1 MTKKSN
7 YYKEGV
13 FYMEYLSM
21 VFFQVVAPILIMLAI
36 GAGLQ
41 LKFAFNLKAL
51 SNLITYCLMPAAVF
65 INIYETEVNSEVLVE
80 ITVYLII
87 FSVCLMVISWLISK
101 LLKLDRN
108 QAAIFNNSIVLI
120 NSGNYGIPVSQM
132 LFYANPLGTS
142 IQIIIV
148 IFQNIITYT
157 YGLYNL
163 ISSTKSGL
171 DILRSLLRLPLVHA
185 LILGAIMNFFNI
197 GIPIA
202 VRIPVDYLANAFIS
216 IALITLG
223 AQLAQLEIRTIF
235 NKLILTS
242 TVGRLIMGPLLAFG
256 LITLMDFDG
265 VVAQSLFIASAFP
278 TSRNSSTLAL
288 EYDVEPNLAAQIVLF
303 STVVSCITVTV
314 VIYLSNVW
322 WG

>member
-1 MTKKSN
+1 
-7 YYKEGV
+7 
-13 FYMEYLSM
+13 M
-21 VFFQVVAPILIMLAI
+21 VFFQVVAPILIMLVI
-36 GAGLQ
+36 GATLQ
-41 LKFAFNLKAL
+41 LKIKFNLKAL

-65 INIYETEVNSEVLVE
+65 INIYETKVNAGVLAE
-80 ITVYLII
+80 IMIYLVI
-87 FSVCLMVISWLISK
+87 FSISLMLLGSIISK

-108 QAAIFNNSIVLI
+108 QAAIYKNSIVLI

-132 LFYANPLGTS
+132 LFAANPLGTS

-163 ISSTKSGL
+163 IASTKSGL
-171 DILRSLLRLPLVHA
+171 DILRSLFRLPIVHA
-185 LILGAIMNFFNI
+185 LIIGAVMNIWDI
-197 GIPIA
+197 GIPISL
-202 VRIPVDYLANAFIS
+202 RIPVEYLANAFIS

-223 AQLAQLEIRTIF
+223 AQLAQLEFKTIF
-235 NKLILTS
+235 NKVIITS
-242 TVGRLIMGPLLAFG
+242 TIGRLVVGPVLAFG
-256 LITLMDFDG
+256 LIMLMGLDG

-288 EYDVEPNLAAQIVLF
+288 EYDVEPNFAAQIVLF

-314 VIYLSNVW
+314 VIYLSNIL

>member
-1 MTKKSN
+1 M
-7 YYKEGV
+7 V
-13 FYMEYLSM
+13 YLGM
-21 VFFQVVAPILIMLAI
+21 VFFQVVAPILIMLGI

-41 LKFAFNLKAL
+41 LKFQFNLKAL

-65 INIYETEVNSEVLVE
+65 INIYETKVNGDVLGE
-80 ITVYLII
+80 IVFYLIV
-87 FSVCLMVISWLISK
+87 FSICLIILSSIVSK
-101 LLKLDRN
+101 LLKLNRN
-108 QAAIFNNSIVLI
+108 QSAIYKNSIVLI

-132 LFYANPLGTS
+132 LFSANPLGIS

-171 DILRSLLRLPLVHA
+171 DILRSLLRMPIVHA
-185 LILGAIMNFFNI
+185 LMLGGVMNFWNI
-197 GIPIA
+197 GIPTFL
-202 VRIPVDYLANAFIS
+202 RIPIDYLANAFIS

-223 AQLAQLEIRTIF
+223 AQLAQLDFKTIF
-235 NKLILTS
+235 NKVILTS
-242 TVGRLIMGPLLAFG
+242 TFGRLILSPALALSLILLMN
-256 LITLMDFDG
+256 IDG
-265 VVAQSLFIASAFP
+265 IVAQSLFIASAFP

-303 STVVSCITVTV
+303 STIVSCITVTI
-314 VIYLSNVW
+314 VIFISKVL

>member
-1 MTKKSN
+1 
-7 YYKEGV
+7 
-13 FYMEYLSM
+13 M
-21 VFFQVVAPILIMLAI
+21 VFFQVVAPILIMLGI
-36 GAGLQ
+36 GAALQ
-41 LKFAFNLKAL
+41 IKFQFNLKAL

-65 INIYETEVNSEVLVE
+65 VNIYETKVNASVMAEIVL
-80 ITVYLII
+80 YLVI
-87 FSVCLMVISWLISK
+87 FSICLMILGTVVSK
-101 LLKLDRN
+101 LLKLNRN
-108 QAAIFNNSIVLI
+108 QAAIYKNSIVLI

-132 LFYANPLGTS
+132 LFAANPLGTS

-185 LILGAIMNFFNI
+185 LIIGAVMNIWNI
-197 GIPIA
+197 GIPISL
-202 VRIPVDYLANAFIS
+202 RIPLDYLANAFIS

-223 AQLAQLEIRTIF
+223 AQLAQLDIKTIF
-235 NKLILTS
+235 NKVILTS
-242 TVGRLIMGPLLAFG
+242 TVGRLVLGPMLAFG
-256 LITLMDFDG
+256 LIMLMDIDG

-288 EYDVEPNLAAQIVLF
+288 EYDIEPNLAAQIVLF
-303 STVVSCITVTV
+303 STVVSCITVTI
-314 VIYLSNVW
+314 VIYLSKVL

>member
-1 MTKKSN
+1 M
-7 YYKEGV
+7 V
-13 FYMEYLSM
+13 YLGM
-21 VFFQVVAPILIMLAI
+21 VFFQVVAPILIMLGI
-36 GAGLQ
+36 GAALQ
-41 LKFAFNLKAL
+41 LKFQFNLKAL

-65 INIYETEVNSEVLVE
+65 INIYETKVNGDILGE
-80 ITVYLII
+80 IVFYLIV
-87 FSVCLMVISWLISK
+87 FSICLMILSSIVSK
-101 LLKLDRN
+101 LLKLNRN
-108 QAAIFNNSIVLI
+108 QSAIYKNSIVLI

-132 LFYANPLGTS
+132 LFSANPLGIS

-171 DILRSLLRLPLVHA
+171 DILRSLIRMPIVHA
-185 LILGAIMNFFNI
+185 LMLGAVMNFWNF
-197 GIPIA
+197 GIPIFL
-202 VRIPVDYLANAFIS
+202 RIPIDYLANAFIS

-223 AQLAQLEIRTIF
+223 AQLAQLDIKTIF
-235 NKLILTS
+235 NKVILTS
-242 TVGRLIMGPLLAFG
+242 TVGRLILSPALALSLILLMN
-256 LITLMDFDG
+256 IDG

-303 STVVSCITVTV
+303 STIVSCITVTI
-314 VIYLSNVW
+314 VIFISKVL

>member
-1 MTKKSN
+1 M
-7 YYKEGV
+7 V
-13 FYMEYLSM
+13 YLSM
-21 VFFQVVAPILIMLAI
+21 VFFQVVAPILIMLGI
-36 GAGLQ
+36 GASLQ
-41 LKFAFNLKAL
+41 LKFQFNLKAL

-65 INIYETEVNSEVLVE
+65 INIYETKVNAGVLGQ
-80 ITVYLII
+80 IIVYLLI
-87 FSVCLMVISWLISK
+87 FSVCLMVLGSIVSK
-101 LLKLDRN
+101 LLKLNRN
-108 QAAIFNNSIVLI
+108 QAAIYKNSVVLI

-132 LFYANPLGTS
+132 LFAANPLGTS

-148 IFQNIITYT
+148 IFQNVITYT

-185 LILGAIMNFFNI
+185 LILGALMNIFDI
-197 GIPIA
+197 GIP
-202 VRIPVDYLANAFIS
+202 VFLRIPVDYLANAFIS

-223 AQLAQLEIRTIF
+223 AQLAQLDIKTIL
-235 NKLILTS
+235 NKVILTS
-242 TVGRLIMGPLLAFG
+242 TIGRLVLGPMLAFG
-256 LITLMDFDG
+256 LILLMGFDG

-288 EYDVEPNLAAQIVLF
+288 EYDVEANLAAQIVLF
-303 STVVSCITVTV
+303 STVVSCITVTI
-314 VIYLSNVW
+314 VIYLSNIL

>member
-1 MTKKSN
+1 MI
-7 YYKEGV
+7 
-13 FYMEYLSM
+13 YLSL
-21 VFFQVVAPILIMLAI
+21 VFFQVVAPILIMLGI
-36 GAGLQ
+36 GATMQ
-41 LKFAFNLKAL
+41 LKFKLNLKAL

-65 INIYETEVNSEVLVE
+65 INIYETKVNAGVLGQ
-80 ITVYLII
+80 IISYLLV
-87 FSVCLMVISWLISK
+87 FSVCLMLLGSIVSK
-101 LLKLDRN
+101 LLKLNRN
-108 QAAIFNNSIVLI
+108 QAAIYKNSIVLI
-120 NSGNYGIPVSQM
+120 NSGNYGIPVSQL
-132 LFYANPLGTS
+132 LFSANPLGTS

-171 DILRSLLRLPLVHA
+171 DILRSLLRLPIVHA
-185 LILGAIMNFFNI
+185 LILGALMNILDI
-197 GIPIA
+197 GIPTFL
-202 VRIPVDYLANAFIS
+202 RIPLDYLANAFIS

-223 AQLAQLEIRTIF
+223 AQLAQLDIKTII
-235 NKLILTS
+235 NKVILTS
-242 TVGRLIMGPLLAFG
+242 TIGRLVLGPILAFG
-256 LITLMDFDG
+256 LILLMGLDG

-288 EYDVEPNLAAQIVLF
+288 EYDVEPNMAAQIVLF

-314 VIYLSNVW
+314 VIYLSNIL

>member
-1 MTKKSN
+1 M
-7 YYKEGV
+7 V
-13 FYMEYLSM
+13 YLGM
-21 VFFQVVAPILIMLAI
+21 VFFQVVAPILIMLGI
-36 GAGLQ
+36 GAAMQ
-41 LKFAFNLKAL
+41 LKFQFNLKAL

-65 INIYETEVNSEVLVE
+65 INIYETKVNAGVLGQ
-80 ITVYLII
+80 II
-87 FSVCLMVISWLISK
+87 FYLLIFSICLMVLGSIISK
-101 LLKLDRN
+101 LLKLNRN
-108 QAAIFNNSIVLI
+108 QAAIYKNSVVLI

-132 LFYANPLGTS
+132 LFAANPLGTS

-171 DILRSLLRLPLVHA
+171 DILRSLLRLPIVHA
-185 LILGAIMNFFNI
+185 LIIGALMNIFDI
-197 GIPIA
+197 GIPTFL
-202 VRIPVDYLANAFIS
+202 RIPLDYLANAFIS

-223 AQLAQLEIRTIF
+223 AQLAQLDIKTIL
-235 NKLILTS
+235 NKVILTS
-242 TVGRLIMGPLLAFG
+242 TIGRLVLGPVLAFG
-256 LITLMDFDG
+256 LIMLMGFDG

-303 STVVSCITVTV
+303 STVVSCITVTI
-314 VIYLSNVW
+314 VIYLSNIL

>member
-1 MTKKSN
+1 M
-7 YYKEGV
+7 V
-13 FYMEYLSM
+13 YLSM
-21 VFFQVVAPILIMLAI
+21 VFFQVVGPILIMLSI
-36 GAGLQ
+36 GASLQ
-41 LKFAFNLKAL
+41 LKFQFNLKAL
-51 SNLITYCLMPAAVF
+51 SNLITYCFMPAAVF
-65 INIYETEVNSEVLVE
+65 INIYETKVNADVLAQIVL
-80 ITVYLII
+80 YLVI
-87 FSVCLMVISWLISK
+87 FILCLMVLGSIVSK
-101 LLKLDRN
+101 LLKLNRN
-108 QAAIFNNSIVLI
+108 QAAIYKNSVVLI

-132 LFYANPLGTS
+132 LFAANPLGTS

-171 DILRSLLRLPLVHA
+171 DILRSLLRLPIVHA
-185 LILGAIMNFFNI
+185 LILGALMNIFDI
-197 GIPIA
+197 GIPQ
-202 VRIPVDYLANAFIS
+202 VLRIPVDYLANAFIS

-223 AQLAQLEIRTIF
+223 AQLAQLDIKTIL
-235 NKLILTS
+235 NKVILTS
-242 TVGRLIMGPLLAFG
+242 TIGRLVIGPVLAFG
-256 LITLMDFDG
+256 LILSMGFEG

-303 STVVSCITVTV
+303 STVVSCITVTI
-314 VIYLSNVW
+314 VIYLSNIM

>member
-1 MTKKSN
+1 M
-7 YYKEGV
+7 V
-13 FYMEYLSM
+13 YLGM
-21 VFFQVVAPILIMLAI
+21 VFFQVVAPILIMLGI
-36 GAGLQ
+36 GAALQ
-41 LKFAFNLKAL
+41 IKFQFNLKAL

-65 INIYETEVNSEVLVE
+65 VNIYETKVNASVMAEIVL
-80 ITVYLII
+80 YLVI
-87 FSVCLMVISWLISK
+87 FSICLMILGIVVSK
-101 LLKLDRN
+101 LLKLNRN
-108 QAAIFNNSIVLI
+108 QAAIYKNSIVLI

-132 LFYANPLGTS
+132 LFAANPLGTS

-185 LILGAIMNFFNI
+185 LIIGAVMNIWNI
-197 GIPIA
+197 GIPISL
-202 VRIPVDYLANAFIS
+202 RIPLDYLANAFIS

-223 AQLAQLEIRTIF
+223 AQLAQLDIKTIF
-235 NKLILTS
+235 NKVILTS
-242 TVGRLIMGPLLAFG
+242 TVGRLVLGPMLAFG
-256 LITLMDFDG
+256 LIMLMDIDG

-288 EYDVEPNLAAQIVLF
+288 EYDIEPNLAAQIVLF
-303 STVVSCITVTV
+303 STVVSCITVTI
-314 VIYLSNVW
+314 VIYLSKVL

>member
-1 MTKKSN
+1 M
-7 YYKEGV
+7 V
-13 FYMEYLSM
+13 YLGM
-21 VFFQVVAPILIMLAI
+21 VFFQVVAPILIMLGI
-36 GAGLQ
+36 GAALQ
-41 LKFAFNLKAL
+41 LKFQFNLKAL

-65 INIYETEVNSEVLVE
+65 VNIYETKVNASVMGEIVL
-80 ITVYLII
+80 YLLI
-87 FSVCLMVISWLISK
+87 FSICLMILGTVVSK
-101 LLKLDRN
+101 LLKLNRN
-108 QAAIFNNSIVLI
+108 QAAIYKNSIVLI

-132 LFYANPLGTS
+132 LFAANPLGTS

-171 DILRSLLRLPLVHA
+171 DIIRDLLRLPLVHA
-185 LILGAIMNFFNI
+185 LIIGAVMNIWNI
-197 GIPIA
+197 GIPMSL
-202 VRIPVDYLANAFIS
+202 RIPLDYLANAFIS

-223 AQLAQLEIRTIF
+223 AQLAQLDIKTIF
-235 NKLILTS
+235 NKVILTS
-242 TVGRLIMGPLLAFG
+242 TIGRLVLGPMLAFG
-256 LITLMDFDG
+256 LIMLMNFDG

-288 EYDVEPNLAAQIVLF
+288 EYDIEPNLAAQIVLF
-303 STVVSCITVTV
+303 STVVSCITVTI
-314 VIYLSNVW
+314 VIYLSKVL

>member
-1 MTKKSN
+1 M
-7 YYKEGV
+7 V
-13 FYMEYLSM
+13 YLGM
-21 VFFQVVAPILIMLAI
+21 VFFQVVAPILIMLGI
-36 GAGLQ
+36 GAALQ
-41 LKFAFNLKAL
+41 IKFQFNLKAL

-65 INIYETEVNSEVLVE
+65 VNIYETKVNASVMTEIVL
-80 ITVYLII
+80 YLVI
-87 FSVCLMVISWLISK
+87 FSICLMILGTVVSK
-101 LLKLDRN
+101 LLKLNRN
-108 QAAIFNNSIVLI
+108 QAAIYKNSIVLI

-132 LFYANPLGTS
+132 LFAANPLGTS

-185 LILGAIMNFFNI
+185 LIIGAVMNIWNI
-197 GIPIA
+197 GIPISL
-202 VRIPVDYLANAFIS
+202 RIPLDYLANAFIS

-223 AQLAQLEIRTIF
+223 AQLAQLDIKTIF
-235 NKLILTS
+235 NKVILTS
-242 TVGRLIMGPLLAFG
+242 TVGRLVLGPMLAFG
-256 LITLMDFDG
+256 LIMLMDIDG

-288 EYDVEPNLAAQIVLF
+288 EYDIEPSLAAQIVLF
-303 STVVSCITVTV
+303 STVVSCITVTI
-314 VIYLSNVW
+314 VIYLSKVL

>member
-1 MTKKSN
+1 M
-7 YYKEGV
+7 V
-13 FYMEYLSM
+13 YLGM
-21 VFFQVVAPILIMLAI
+21 VFFQVVAPILIMLGI
-36 GAGLQ
+36 GAALQ
-41 LKFAFNLKAL
+41 IKFQFNLKAL

-65 INIYETEVNSEVLVE
+65 VNIYETKVNASVMAEIVL
-80 ITVYLII
+80 YLVI
-87 FSVCLMVISWLISK
+87 FSICLMILGTVVSK
-101 LLKLDRN
+101 LLKLNRD
-108 QAAIFNNSIVLI
+108 QAAIYKNSIVLI

-132 LFYANPLGTS
+132 LFAANPLGTS

-148 IFQNIITYT
+148 IFQNVITYT

-185 LILGAIMNFFNI
+185 LIIGAVMNIWDI
-197 GIPIA
+197 GIPISL
-202 VRIPVDYLANAFIS
+202 RIPLDYLANAFIS

-223 AQLAQLEIRTIF
+223 AQLAQLDIKTIF
-235 NKLILTS
+235 NKVILTS
-242 TVGRLIMGPLLAFG
+242 TIGRLVLGPMLAFG
-256 LITLMDFDG
+256 LILLMDIDG

-288 EYDVEPNLAAQIVLF
+288 EYDIEPNLAAQIVLF
-303 STVVSCITVTV
+303 STVVSCITVTI
-314 VIYLSNVW
+314 VIYLSKVL

>member
-1 MTKKSN
+1 M
-7 YYKEGV
+7 V
-13 FYMEYLSM
+13 YLGM
-21 VFFQVVAPILIMLAI
+21 VFFQVVAPILIMLGI
-36 GAGLQ
+36 GAALQ
-41 LKFAFNLKAL
+41 LKFQFNLKAL

-65 INIYETEVNSEVLVE
+65 VNIYETKVNASIMAEIVL
-80 ITVYLII
+80 YLVI
-87 FSVCLMVISWLISK
+87 FSICLMILGTVVSK
-101 LLKLDRN
+101 LLKLNRN
-108 QAAIFNNSIVLI
+108 QAAIYKNSIVLI

-132 LFYANPLGTS
+132 LFAANPLGTS

-185 LILGAIMNFFNI
+185 LIIGAVMNIWDI
-197 GIPIA
+197 GIPISL
-202 VRIPVDYLANAFIS
+202 RIPLDYLANAFIS

-223 AQLAQLEIRTIF
+223 AQLAQLDIKTIF
-235 NKLILTS
+235 NKVILTS
-242 TVGRLIMGPLLAFG
+242 TIGRLVLGPMLAFG
-256 LITLMDFDG
+256 LIMLMDIDG

-288 EYDVEPNLAAQIVLF
+288 EYDIEPNLAAQIVLF
-303 STVVSCITVTV
+303 STVVSCITVTI
-314 VIYLSNVW
+314 VIYLSKVL

>member
-1 MTKKSN
+1 M
-7 YYKEGV
+7 V
-13 FYMEYLSM
+13 YLGM
-21 VFFQVVAPILIMLAI
+21 VFFQVVAPILIMLGI
-36 GAGLQ
+36 GAALQ
-41 LKFAFNLKAL
+41 LKFQFNLKAL

-65 INIYETEVNSEVLVE
+65 VNIYETKVNASIMAEIVL
-80 ITVYLII
+80 YLVI
-87 FSVCLMVISWLISK
+87 FSICLMILGTVVSK
-101 LLKLDRN
+101 LLKLNRN
-108 QAAIFNNSIVLI
+108 QAAIYKNSIVLI

-132 LFYANPLGTS
+132 LFAANPLGTS

-185 LILGAIMNFFNI
+185 LIIGAVMNIWDI
-197 GIPIA
+197 GIPISL
-202 VRIPVDYLANAFIS
+202 RIPLDYLANAFIS

-223 AQLAQLEIRTIF
+223 AQLAQLDIKTIF
-235 NKLILTS
+235 NKVILTS
-242 TVGRLIMGPLLAFG
+242 TIGRLVLGPILAFG
-256 LITLMDFDG
+256 LIMLMDIDG

-288 EYDVEPNLAAQIVLF
+288 EYDIEPNLAAQIVLF
-303 STVVSCITVTV
+303 STVVSCITVTI
-314 VIYLSNVW
+314 VIYLSKVL

>member
-1 MTKKSN
+1 MFDRGSI
-7 YYKEGV
+7 V
-13 FYMEYLSM
+13 IYLSM
-21 VFFQVVAPILIMLAI
+21 VFFQVVAPILIMLGI

-41 LKFAFNLKAL
+41 LKFKFNLKAL

-65 INIYETEVNSEVLVE
+65 LNIYETKVNAEVLGS
-80 ITVYLII
+80 IMLYLVI
-87 FSVCLMVISWLISK
+87 FSLSLMLVGMLISK

-108 QAAIFNNSIVLI
+108 QSAIYKNSIVLI

-132 LFYANPLGTS
+132 LYASNPLGTS

-171 DILRSLLRLPLVHA
+171 DILRSLLRLPIVHA
-185 LILGAIMNFFNI
+185 LIIGAAMNFWNI
-197 GIPIA
+197 GIP
-202 VRIPVDYLANAFIS
+202 VSLRIPIEYLASAFIS

-223 AQLAQLEIRTIF
+223 AQLAQLEIKTIL
-235 NKLILTS
+235 NRVILTS
-242 TVGRLIMGPLLAFG
+242 TAGRLIMGPIIALG
-256 LITLMDFDG
+256 LIFLMGLDG

-303 STVVSCITVTV
+303 STVVSCITVTI
-314 VIYLSNVW
+314 VIYLSKVM

>member
-1 MTKKSN
+1 M
-7 YYKEGV
+7 V
-13 FYMEYLSM
+13 YLGM
-21 VFFQVVAPILIMLAI
+21 VFFQVVAPILIMLGI
-36 GAGLQ
+36 GATLQ
-41 LKFAFNLKAL
+41 LKFQFNLKAL

-65 INIYETEVNSEVLVE
+65 VNIYETKVNASVMAEIVL
-80 ITVYLII
+80 YLVI
-87 FSVCLMVISWLISK
+87 FSICLMILGTVVSK
-101 LLKLDRN
+101 LLKLNRN
-108 QAAIFNNSIVLI
+108 QAAIYKNSIVLI

-132 LFYANPLGTS
+132 LFAANPLGTS

-185 LILGAIMNFFNI
+185 LIIGAVMNIWDI
-197 GIPIA
+197 GIPISL
-202 VRIPVDYLANAFIS
+202 RIPLDYLANAFIS

-223 AQLAQLEIRTIF
+223 AQLAQLDIKTIF
-235 NKLILTS
+235 NKVILTS
-242 TVGRLIMGPLLAFG
+242 TIGRLVLGPILAFG
-256 LITLMDFDG
+256 LIMLMDIDG

-288 EYDVEPNLAAQIVLF
+288 EYDIEPNLAAQIVLF
-303 STVVSCITVTV
+303 STVVSCITVTI
-314 VIYLSNVW
+314 VIYLSKVL

>member
-1 MTKKSN
+1 M
-7 YYKEGV
+7 V
-13 FYMEYLSM
+13 YLGM
-21 VFFQVVAPILIMLAI
+21 VFFQVVAPILIMLGI

-41 LKFAFNLKAL
+41 LKFQFNLKAL

-65 INIYETEVNSEVLVE
+65 INIYETKVNAGVLGE
-80 ITVYLII
+80 IVIYLVI
-87 FSVCLMVISWLISK
+87 FSICLMVLSSIISK
-101 LLKLDRN
+101 LLRLNRN
-108 QAAIFNNSIVLI
+108 QSAIYKNSIVLI

-132 LFYANPLGTS
+132 LFAANPLGTS

-171 DILRSLLRLPLVHA
+171 DILRSLLRLPIVHA
-185 LILGAIMNFFNI
+185 LIIGAVMNFWDI
-197 GIPIA
+197 GIPNFL
-202 VRIPVDYLANAFIS
+202 RIPLDYLANAFIS

-223 AQLAQLEIRTIF
+223 AQLAQLDIRTIF
-235 NKLILTS
+235 NRVILTS
-242 TVGRLIMGPLLAFG
+242 TFGRLILGPILALG
-256 LITLMDFDG
+256 LILLMGIEG

-288 EYDVEPNLAAQIVLF
+288 EYDIEANLAAQIVLF
-303 STVVSCITVTV
+303 STVVSCITVTI
-314 VIYLSNVW
+314 VIYISNIL

>member
-1 MTKKSN
+1 MFQSTLDRRSN
-7 YYKEGV
+7 MV
-13 FYMEYLSM
+13 YLSM
-21 VFFQVVAPILIMLAI
+21 VLFQVVAPILIMLVI
-36 GAGLQ
+36 GAILQ
-41 LKFAFNLKAL
+41 LKFRFNLKAL

-65 INIYETEVNSEVLVE
+65 INIYETQVNAKVLSS
-80 ITVYLII
+80 IIVYLLI
-87 FSVCLMVISWLISK
+87 FSICLMMISWLFSK
-101 LLKLDRN
+101 LLKLNRS

-132 LFYANPLGTS
+132 LFVANPLGTS
-142 IQIIIV
+142 IQVIIV

-171 DILRSLLRLPLVHA
+171 DILRSLLRLPIVHA
-185 LILGAIMNFFNI
+185 LIIGAIMNFWNI
-197 GIPIA
+197 GLPITFRIPIE
-202 VRIPVDYLANAFIS
+202 YLANAFIS

-223 AQLAQLEIRTIF
+223 AQLAQIELKTIF
-235 NKLILTS
+235 NKVIFTS
-242 TVGRLIMGPLLAFG
+242 TVGRLIIGPTLALG
-256 LITLMDFDG
+256 LILLMGFDG

-288 EYDVEPNLAAQIVLF
+288 EYDVEANLAAQIVLF
-303 STVVSCITVTV
+303 STIMSCITVTI
-314 VIYLSNVW
+314 VIYISTIL

>member
-1 MTKKSN
+1 M
-7 YYKEGV
+7 V
-13 FYMEYLSM
+13 YLGM
-21 VFFQVVAPILIMLAI
+21 VFFQVVAPILIMLGI
-36 GAGLQ
+36 GATLQ
-41 LKFAFNLKAL
+41 IKFQFNLKAL

-65 INIYETEVNSEVLVE
+65 VNIYETKVNASVMAEIVL
-80 ITVYLII
+80 YLVI
-87 FSVCLMVISWLISK
+87 FSICLMILGTVVSK
-101 LLKLDRN
+101 LLKLNRN
-108 QAAIFNNSIVLI
+108 QAAIYKNSIVLI

-132 LFYANPLGTS
+132 LFVANPLGTS

-185 LILGAIMNFFNI
+185 LIIGAVMNIWNI
-197 GIPIA
+197 GIPISL
-202 VRIPVDYLANAFIS
+202 RIPLDYLANAFIS

-223 AQLAQLEIRTIF
+223 AQLAQLDIKTIF
-235 NKLILTS
+235 NKVILTS
-242 TVGRLIMGPLLAFG
+242 TVGRLVLGPMLAFG
-256 LITLMDFDG
+256 LIMVMDIDG

-288 EYDVEPNLAAQIVLF
+288 EYDIEPNLAAQIVLF
-303 STVVSCITVTV
+303 STVVSCITVTI
-314 VIYLSNVW
+314 VIYLSKVL